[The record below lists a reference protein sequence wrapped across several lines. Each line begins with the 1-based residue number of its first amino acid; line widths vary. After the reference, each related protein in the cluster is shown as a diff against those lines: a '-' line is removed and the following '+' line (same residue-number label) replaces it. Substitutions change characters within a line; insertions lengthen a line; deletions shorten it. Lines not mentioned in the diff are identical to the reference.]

1 MYDLKGKTAI
11 VTGGTKGIGRAI
23 SEEMLNA
30 GASVVA
36 IYASSDEDA
45 KRFADDNS
53 EHSDRLEIVKLDV
66 SDYKACEAFFK
77 KFESGRDGGLQILVN
92 SAGIRRDAIV
102 GMMKEEN
109 WRRVID
115 INLTGTFNMSKFAF
129 KSMMRKKYGRII
141 SITSPI
147 GQMGMPGQANYAAS
161 KAGQVGFSRS
171 LAKEVASRKITVN
184 CVSPG
189 FIDTGFIDDLPE
201 KQKEAYMAM
210 VPMRR
215 FGEPKEVA
223 HCVMFLASDEAAYV
237 TGATLEVNGGL

>member
-23 SEEMLNA
+23 SVQMLKA
-30 GASVVA
+30 GAVVVA
-36 IYASSDEDA
+36 VYASSDEA
-45 KRFADDNS
+45 ANRFADENS
-53 EHSDRLEIVKLDV
+53 EHKERLEIVKLDV
-66 SDYKACEAFFK
+66 SDYKACEAFFR
-77 KFESGRDGGLQILVN
+77 KFESEHEGLQILVN
-92 SAGIRRDAIV
+92 SAGIRRDAIA
-102 GMMKEEN
+102 GMMKEED
-109 WRRVID
+109 WTKVID
-115 INLTGTFNMSKFAF
+115 VNLTGTFNMSKFAF

-161 KAGQVGFSRS
+161 KAGQVGFTRS
-171 LAKEVASRKITVN
+171 LAKEIASRKITVN

-215 FGEPKEVA
+215 FGTPEEVA
-223 HCVMFLASDEAAYV
+223 HCVMFLASDEAGYV
-237 TGATLEVNGGL
+237 TGATLEVTGGL